1 MGIPYKR
8 RGARRIIPEDYDEY
22 DLLIGMDDENM
33 RNMRRCFGPDRRHK
47 MHKLLEY
54 SGQSR
59 DVADPWFTGNFDE
72 TYADISTGCKGLFES
87 LAGNL
92 LFLYNSR
99 TFTN

>member
-1 MGIPYKR
+1 
-8 RGARRIIPEDYDEY
+8 
-22 DLLIGMDDENM
+22 
-33 RNMRRCFGPDRRHK
+33 MRRCFGPDRRHK

-72 TYADISTGCKGLFES
+72 TYADISAGCKGLFES

-92 LFLYNSR
+92 SFLYNSR